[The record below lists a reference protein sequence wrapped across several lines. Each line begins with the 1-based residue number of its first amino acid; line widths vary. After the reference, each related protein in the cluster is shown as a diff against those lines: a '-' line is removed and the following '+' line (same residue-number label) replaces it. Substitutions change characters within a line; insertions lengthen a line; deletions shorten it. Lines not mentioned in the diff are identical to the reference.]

1 MEIWIKRGGIMYKVL
16 FSATLAL
23 FLFPSLLLAG
33 SIVGSKHDLS
43 VTNYYGATAGASQ
56 EVCVF
61 CHTPHG
67 ANETEISGGPIWNRK
82 ITDMNAFEMYGGV
95 GSPNYLS
102 LVCLSC
108 HDGVSSQGAISA
120 VSAYD
125 GHNILNPPNG
135 DPGSPSCVAC
145 HSGGGAMPDTIWQ
158 IGPILTDDHPISID
172 YFASVAAAPAGD
184 FKATPDPEIKLFGN
198 KVECASCHD
207 VHNPDFGFFLRKAND
222 QSQLCQSCHAK

>member
-1 MEIWIKRGGIMYKVL
+1 VKMKKKLLYIVL
-16 FSATLAL
+16 CF
-23 FLFPSLLLAG
+23 LAG
-33 SIVGSKHDLS
+33 SSLLQAGTIVGSKHDLS

-67 ANETEISGGPIWNRK
+67 ANSQEIQGGPIWNRK
-82 ITDMNAFEMYGGV
+82 FTDTTTFEMYSGV
-95 GSPNYLS
+95 GSPNYMS

-108 HDGVSSQGAISA
+108 HDGVSSQGAASA

-145 HSGGGAMPDTIWQ
+145 HPGGGQMPSEIWQ

-172 YFASVAAAPAGD
+172 YATSVAAAPPGD
-184 FKATPDPEIKLFGN
+184 FKATPDPVIKLFGG
-198 KVECASCHD
+198 KVECASCHN
-207 VHNPDFGFFLRKAND
+207 VHNPDFGFFLRTAND
-222 QSQLCQSCHAK
+222 QSQLCQSCHSK